1 MCVKGYIR
9 NGIESLKSLSSF
21 LNDCIFEIEQVDR
34 LSHEQ
39 MKLIW
44 VLCTELGDLI
54 GYDTEEMREAL
65 QSEFCQKREIA
76 WFSISPYKK
85 DCATSEIATEFIQ
98 FIIEWAVI
106 NGYNILIPEG
116 NGDKKKLKHVRE
128 VVPEIRRYILA
139 CMLNRTCCICG
150 KREEIQLHHI
160 PSVATIGGYE
170 NCNGLKT
177 GFLPL
182 CSYHH
187 SEAHNVSKSD
197 FNGKYHINEIWLTE
211 NIVRELKPKYPWY
224 FQAAKNINEEKG
236 E

>member
-1 MCVKGYIR
+1 
-9 NGIESLKSLSSF
+9 
-21 LNDCIFEIEQVDR
+21 
-34 LSHEQ
+34 
-39 MKLIW
+39 
-44 VLCTELGDLI
+44 
-54 GYDTEEMREAL
+54 
-65 QSEFCQKREIA
+65 
-76 WFSISPYKK
+76 
-85 DCATSEIATEFIQ
+85 
-98 FIIEWAVI
+98 
-106 NGYNILIPEG
+106 
-116 NGDKKKLKHVRE
+116 
-128 VVPEIRRYILA
+128 
-139 CMLNRTCCICG
+139 
-150 KREEIQLHHI
+150 EIQLHHI